1 MNTCCALLF
10 SSLVPFFWFSTCPR
24 DTEFNLLYLDFS
36 FSEIGVRSAFIVS
49 FFLLIPLPARF
60 LNLVFG
66 MKTWCCTLSWT
77 PNGDFWT
84 LWFVD
89 DSVYHVLQRYVWVST
104 LPFISYFSWCS
115 GCRGSW
121 YQYLQIQNPESLLAS
136 LPSILP
142 TSLVRIQQ
150 VQIATFL
157 GMPLSVHEHNKECA
171 HSLLR
176 RTVPMFSAT
185 ESSWLRYRLQWANG
199 CICSIRL
206 LRGGPGG
213 WCCLQPI
220 I

>member
-1 MNTCCALLF
+1 MLRTAVFISCAF
-10 SSLVPFFWFSTCPR
+10 VFWFSTCPR
-24 DTEFNLLYLDFS
+24 DTGFNLLYLDFS
-36 FSEIGVRSAFIVS
+36 FSEIGVRSAFHCFI
-49 FFLLIPLPARF
+49 FFCSY
-60 LNLVFG
+60 LVFG

-84 LWFVD
+84 SWFVD

-104 LPFISYFSWCS
+104 LPFISYSSWCS

-121 YQYLQIQNPESLLAS
+121 YQYLQIQSPESLLAS

-142 TSLVRIQQ
+142 TSLVGIQQ